1 MSMTDRQAADTQS
14 AELLNEL
21 IECTRD
27 GERFFL
33 DAAERVGDRVARG
46 VFRQMAEVHQRLI
59 DDLGDHVR
67 ARGTAP
73 APGRTLAGNAR
84 QLYARA
90 LASLRDD
97 APVYVAQLEEAEDR
111 LLGRYRAALERSPNA
126 RVRGI
131 LERHLPTVQ
140 AAHLRMSRLKDLY
153 RHGGPA
159 A

>member
-1 MSMTDRQAADTQS
+1 MTDRQASDTQS

-33 DAAERVGDRVARG
+33 DAAEHVGDRVAKG
-46 VFRQMAEVHQRLI
+46 VFRQMADVHQRLI
-59 DDLGDHVR
+59 DALGDHVL
-67 ARGTAP
+67 ARGAAP
-73 APGRTLAGNAR
+73 APGRTLAGGAR

-111 LLGRYRAALERSPNA
+111 LLERYRSALERSPNE

-140 AAHLRMSRLKDLY
+140 AAHLRMTRLKDLY
-153 RHGGPA
+153 RDPRRSA
-159 A
+159 P

>member
-1 MSMTDRQAADTQS
+1 MFMTDRQAAETQS
-14 AELLNEL
+14 AEL
-21 IECTRD
+21 
-27 GERFFL
+27 
-33 DAAERVGDRVARG
+33 DAAAHVGDRVARG

-59 DDLGDHVR
+59 DDLGEHVL
-67 ARGTAP
+67 ARGTVP
-73 APGRTLAGNAR
+73 AAGRTLAGSAR

-111 LLGRYRAALERSPNA
+111 LLERYQTALARSPSP

-153 RHGGPA
+153 RHGGRA
-159 A
+159 AP

>member
-1 MSMTDRQAADTQS
+1 MTDRQASDTQS

-33 DAAERVGDRVARG
+33 DAAAHVDDRVAKG

-59 DDLGDHVR
+59 DALGDHVL
-67 ARGTAP
+67 ARGAAP
-73 APGRTLAGNAR
+73 AAGRTLAGGAR

-90 LASLRDD
+90 LASLRED

-111 LLGRYRAALERSPNA
+111 LLERYRSALERSPNE

-131 LERHLPTVQ
+131 LERHLPTVR

-153 RHGGPA
+153 RGHRRGA